1 MNLQSLLW
9 SSVLFLIF
17 SGLSFGQN
25 PPETT
30 NDSYTTELDTPLIVD
45 SANGLLQNDIDP
57 EGDNLAI
64 ISFSINGIEY
74 SAGQSAIIS
83 EGDITINA
91 DGSLTYN
98 PSSGYIGSTPIILC
112 AISDGTLTSI
122 SNLIISVTIP
132 EPPIAE
138 DNYDTADINTT
149 LSVSIPGVLDNDSA
163 NDDATITVIS
173 FTINGTTY
181 NAGETANLPE
191 GDFTLLPDGSYIF
204 IPANGYTGEVPPINY
219 TISDGTQTNSATLF
233 LTVEDIENLI
243 EFINFSSCN
252 QGFGTDGN
260 YKIEYSFSFTNTST
274 AKDYHAS
281 SLIENIQINKDLQAI
296 YGSDCVVAID
306 VVNVTTSVVEDFV
319 EDPYPLDFDV
329 SSVNPDFLDATSDNL
344 FSVESVNNAI
354 LYPRQTINISYC
366 VTVNPFC
373 DGRPNPTPSGSGV
386 DFEAILNLTS
396 STGEDET
403 ELLLTDFHTTEAII
417 TAELNIP
424 VNQPIEN
431 PDGSFD
437 YINSVTITNE
447 GTATANNVN
456 FNMGL
461 DSFLNNGIIFN
472 DLTISQTSGP
482 PVTINNN
489 YDGDTSTFLLMPNN
503 SLAPNETIVLEIFH
517 LIAPISGAIN
527 NNFNQV
533 TPSQTQGPLD
543 GFDEDTPDNRRQYT
557 YAIWEDNL
565 GNHLDRYYASGE
577 STAVNDQ
584 CDCVLLGMS
593 FSFLS
598 TAACEKT
605 ISNIDTAPDGILE
618 HEELTFEI
626 NFTNTS
632 DEVNLNNLQVEE
644 SLFDICDG
652 NIISLTAPEIISST
666 ATTNPNLNPSFD
678 GVTDI
683 NIFDGNSGLLKVG
696 ESITLELT
704 VVLNEDC
711 IGQNTIDFF
720 STDPLGSVTNATAFV
735 DVNATTDSDNDG
747 ISNAIDIDDD
757 NDTIPDILEYDGVD
771 PLGDHDDDGIPNY
784 RDTDFGPD
792 ENADGIVDSFDFD
805 GDGIPNHFDL
815 DSDNDGI
822 FDIVEAGN
830 GDNDTNGNGQ
840 TNNSVGEN
848 GLDNTVESND
858 TENADITYV
867 IPNTDT
873 DPNPNYLDI
882 DSDDDGIVDNI
893 EAQDTDNY
901 IAPTNIYNSFG
912 VDTAYE
918 NGLSPVDTDEDSLF
932 DYVDLNSDN
941 DIRNDNIEG
950 WDFNNDGTPEIVA
963 SGTDE
968 DNDGLDD
975 AYDNDTS
982 QVNPTNGQV
991 PSDFP
996 NVDYDITFE
1005 RDWRETTAIVVVIDD
1020 ITEVEGNSLQFTI
1033 SLVQYSNNTV
1043 PVQSTTPIEMTFFTT
1058 DGNETTSAVN
1068 TAVAPFD
1075 YESVSDIDVVI
1086 PPLSSTSQL
1095 TITSFDDDISEL
1107 DELFTL
1113 NAIIA
1118 TNNTINSDAKGIGTI
1133 IDNELPPSITMNN
1146 DIVFEGEDLQYN
1158 IEMSGPSSIPTEVS
1172 IVTLDFTA
1180 TSPDDFTALSAV
1192 FTIDGTTNPA
1202 EPNLSTSFSIPTFE
1216 DNLNEPDAEVLDVL
1230 GDVISNNIGIEDL
1243 TKTGT
1248 ILDTDPLPLLV
1259 ITDDTVVEGST
1270 LNFTITLL
1278 NENNEPMANYEPINF
1293 DLETVDITTTLNN
1306 DYIYFFQNASIPALQ
1321 SSLNQNI
1328 PTIDDNLN
1336 EETETM
1342 YLRAT
1347 ITSGEVANTSSIIN
1361 GLGTIKD
1368 NDIPNLFSPN
1378 NDGRSDVFRIDGIE
1392 DYPNFKLTIFDRWG
1406 GKIYNYSNNG
1416 NTNPTWWDGTN
1427 NGDPV
1432 IEGVY
1437 FYILD
1442 YNDGI
1447 TKSKTGFIQLVR

>member
-1 MNLQSLLW
+1 VYQ
-9 SSVLFLIF
+9 
-17 SGLSFGQN
+17 
-25 PPETT
+25 
-30 NDSYTTELDTPLIVD
+30 
-45 SANGLLQNDIDP
+45 
-57 EGDNLAI
+57 
-64 ISFSINGIEY
+64 
-74 SAGQSAIIS
+74 
-83 EGDITINA
+83 
-91 DGSLTYN
+91 
-98 PSSGYIGSTPIILC
+98 
-112 AISDGTLTSI
+112 
-122 SNLIISVTIP
+122 
-132 EPPIAE
+132 PPIAK
-138 DNYDTADINTT
+138 DDYDTADIDTT
-149 LSVSIPGVLDNDSA
+149 LDVPASGVLDNDTVD
-163 NDDATITVIS
+163 DDATITVIS

-181 NAGETANLPE
+181 NTGDTANLPE
-191 GDFTLLPDGSYIF
+191 GDFTLLPDGSFIF
-204 IPANGYTGEVPPINY
+204 VPAPGYTGNVPPIDY
-219 TISDGTQTNSATLF
+219 TISDGTETSSATLF
-233 LTVEDIENLI
+233 LTVEDTEDLI
-243 EFINFSSCN
+243 EFIDLSSCN
-252 QGFGTDGN
+252 QGFGPDGN
-260 YKIEYSFSFTNTST
+260 YKIEYTYNFKNNST
-274 AKDYHAS
+274 ARDYHPS
-281 SLIENIQINKDLQAI
+281 SLIQNIQISKDLDGI
-296 YGSDCVVAID
+296 YGSGCVISID
-306 VVNVTTSVVEDFV
+306 DISITTSVVEDFV

-366 VTVNPFC
+366 VTVDPFC

-386 DFEAILNLTS
+386 DFETILNLTS

-424 VNQPIEN
+424 VNQPTEN

-447 GTATANNVN
+447 GIAIANNVN

-461 DSFLNNGIIFN
+461 DSFLNNGVIFN

-503 SLAPNETIVLEIFH
+503 SLAPGETIVLEIFH
-517 LIAPISGAIN
+517 LIAPIIGANN

-784 RDTDFGPD
+784 RDTDFGLD

-830 GDNDTNGNGQ
+830 GDNDTNGTGQ

-848 GLDNTVESND
+848 GLDNTVESDD
-858 TENADITYV
+858 TENADITYT
-867 IPNTDT
+867 ITNTDT
-873 DPNPNYLDI
+873 DPNLNYLDI

-893 EAQDTDNY
+893 EAQATDNY
-901 IAPTNIYNSFG
+901 IAPNNVYNDFG

-918 NGLSPVDTDEDSLF
+918 DGLSPVDTDDDSLG
-932 DYVDLNSDN
+932 DYMDFNSD
-941 DIRNDNIEG
+941 DDLRNDDIEG

-991 PSDFP
+991 PEDFP
-996 NVDYDITFE
+996 NVDYDVTFE
-1005 RDWRETTAIVVVIDD
+1005 RDWREVMAIVVFIDD
-1020 ITEVEGNSLQFTI
+1020 VSAVEGNQLEFTI
-1033 SLVQYSNNTV
+1033 SLVTFNDNTV
-1043 PVQSTTPIEMTFFTT
+1043 PAQSTTPVEITLFTA
-1058 DGNETTSAVN
+1058 DGSENAGDNN
-1068 TAVAPFD
+1068 TAVSPFD
-1075 YESVSDIDVVI
+1075 YESVSDIQIVI

-1107 DELFTL
+1107 NEFLTL
-1113 NAIIA
+1113 NADI
-1118 TNNTINSDAKGIGTI
+1118 TSDNTVNAEAKGIGTI
-1133 IDNELPPSITMNN
+1133 IDDELPPNITMNN
-1146 DIVFEGEDLQYN
+1146 DTVSEGEELQYN

-1368 NDIPNLFSPN
+1368 NDIPNLFTPN
-1378 NDGRSDVFRIDGIE
+1378 NDGRSDVFRIDGLE
-1392 DYPNFKLTIFDRWG
+1392 DFPNFELTIFDRWG
-1406 GKIYNYSNNG
+1406 GEIYNYNNNG
-1416 NTNPTWWDGTN
+1416 NINPRWWDGTH

-1432 IEGVY
+1432 VEGVY

-1442 YNDGI
+1442 YNDGS
-1447 TKSKTGFIQLVR
+1447 TKPKTGFIQLMR